1 MRSQQTARRWYSNE
15 FKQVV
20 LRPLLGIKSLKKAKE
35 FLAKC
40 RFKVA
45 CTSLVD
51 VTVEQRSFEGLGYAV
66 LRPSYSIFRTMTGG
80 IDESTNP
87 PLYF

>member
-1 MRSQQTARRWYSNE
+1 MRSQQTTRRRYSDE

-20 LRPLLGIKSLKKAKE
+20 LRPVLGAKSLKKAKE

-40 RFKVA
+40 GFIVA

-51 VTVEQRSFEGLGYAV
+51 VTVEQRNLKDLAMRFYDL
-66 LRPSYSIFRTMTGG
+66 LILYSK
-80 IDESTNP
+80 
-87 PLYF
+87 L